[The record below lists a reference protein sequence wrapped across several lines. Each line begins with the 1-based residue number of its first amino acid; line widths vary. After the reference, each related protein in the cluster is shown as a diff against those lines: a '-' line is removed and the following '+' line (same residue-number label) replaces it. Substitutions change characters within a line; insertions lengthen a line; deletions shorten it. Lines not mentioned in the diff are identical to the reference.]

1 MGMIAAFPF
10 FAAIGAILLI
20 LLNKLPITHTQMGV
34 ILVLALS
41 LWFFLGALYFWQL
54 DLIVGSP
61 EYWTVLYWCFVT
73 LSTLGLGDYTPKTS
87 RALSVVSFYVY
98 VVGGIYLLS
107 LVVQYLQ
114 ERALPRSVTGAKDP
128 TAPTQSE
135 GGIDRFQLSNAPEV
149 AVTLERHSL
158 SPYRLTLTDGL

>member
-1 MGMIAAFPF
+1 M
-10 FAAIGAILLI
+10 L
-20 LLNKLPITHTQMGV
+20 
-34 ILVLALS
+34 
-41 LWFFLGALYFWQL
+41 
-54 DLIVGSP
+54 
-61 EYWTVLYWCFVT
+61 CFV
-73 LSTLGLGDYTPKTS
+73 S
-87 RALSVVSFYVY
+87 
-98 VVGGIYLLS
+98 GISLLS

>member
-1 MGMIAAFPF
+1 MIAAFPF

-98 VVGGIYLLS
+98 VVGGISLLS

>member
-1 MGMIAAFPF
+1 M
-10 FAAIGAILLI
+10 
-20 LLNKLPITHTQMGV
+20 
-34 ILVLALS
+34 
-41 LWFFLGALYFWQL
+41 
-54 DLIVGSP
+54 
-61 EYWTVLYWCFVT
+61 T
-73 LSTLGLGDYTPKTS
+73 LSPVEKPRNLEITEQVL
-87 RALSVVSFYVY
+87 
-98 VVGGIYLLS
+98 
-107 LVVQYLQ
+107 LQ

>member
-1 MGMIAAFPF
+1 MLVAQNSLGSVCPVPLTVRGTSRKPRSRSFER
-10 FAAIGAILLI
+10 GA
-20 LLNKLPITHTQMGV
+20 
-34 ILVLALS
+34 
-41 LWFFLGALYFWQL
+41 
-54 DLIVGSP
+54 
-61 EYWTVLYWCFVT
+61 
-73 LSTLGLGDYTPKTS
+73 PKACACSKPRARAKTTCRTARDGRATS

-98 VVGGIYLLS
+98 VVGGISLLS

>member
-1 MGMIAAFPF
+1 MKG
-10 FAAIGAILLI
+10 
-20 LLNKLPITHTQMGV
+20 
-34 ILVLALS
+34 
-41 LWFFLGALYFWQL
+41 
-54 DLIVGSP
+54 
-61 EYWTVLYWCFVT
+61 
-73 LSTLGLGDYTPKTS
+73 
-87 RALSVVSFYVY
+87 
-98 VVGGIYLLS
+98 VGGNTRVRVTGGISPSPSPLPFLPFCCPGISLLS
-107 LVVQYLQ
+107 LVIQYLQ